1 MESEKEIQ
9 KTENPAHNASHNA
22 AGKQEEIK
30 EEELLSYKALEDD
43 LELDEKL
50 ENLPI

>member
-9 KTENPAHNASHNA
+9 KTENPANNA